1 MVFMQAKICKQF
13 KKNTLVTKSFGEKYL
28 AEKVSESFFKI
39 SVNYFSQ
46 NSNVVVCYS
55 RELKQKTNAMF
66 RDVHR

>member
-28 AEKVSESFFKI
+28 AEKVSESFFKT

-46 NSNVVVCYS
+46 NSKVVVCYS